1 MSFYIKLI
9 AGALI
14 LLLSALPA
22 HAQSKKRGTPD
33 QAIAMVKRVKQ
44 MFYREGPEKTFKAVN
59 ARATGFRKADLYPFI
74 VHVDGWMAAHFLV
87 SLRGLKF
94 NENLD
99 RNGKVIFKQF
109 MKVVRSPRK
118 KGWANYAYFNP
129 VTKKIGDKSAY
140 IEMLDN
146 EFFVAVG
153 VYGKVENVAYNSR

>member
-1 MSFYIKLI
+1 MSFCIRVI
-9 AGALI
+9 AITLI
-14 LLLSALPA
+14 LLLPSIPA
-22 HAQSKKRGTPD
+22 QSQSKKRGTPEE
-33 QAIAMVKRVKQ
+33 AIAMVKRVKQ
-44 MFYREGPEKTFKAVN
+44 MYYRDGPEKTFIAVN

-153 VYGKVENVAYNSR
+153 VYGKVENIAANIR